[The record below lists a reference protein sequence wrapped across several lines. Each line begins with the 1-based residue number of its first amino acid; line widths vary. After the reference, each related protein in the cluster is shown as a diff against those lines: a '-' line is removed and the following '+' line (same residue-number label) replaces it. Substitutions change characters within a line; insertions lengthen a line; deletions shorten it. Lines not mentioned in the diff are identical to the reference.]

1 MIIGIKKTIFFTFIM
16 CLSHISCLF
25 SQSHTV
31 YFIGDAGKDP
41 KPGKVLKVLQ
51 KHIESDSNSTLVFL
65 GDNCYPQGV
74 NADDLLYVDY
84 PYAHPAAANLVSQL
98 TILKK
103 YAGSVFMIPGN
114 HDWKAQKKRN
124 AVQSIRNEE
133 IIVSKYISDSTKV
146 KNIREHQPVYIW
158 GGDGSNNPETTFD
171 LNKYIS
177 MILFDSQ
184 FFFQKIKGIRR
195 KEKIEMLNR
204 FVNHLD
210 SLISSKEKE
219 GRKII
224 IASHHPLF
232 TNGSHSRF
240 RQPLRFL
247 FNWTPLYLLGKLGID
262 RWLSQDI
269 DQPFYEKYRGKLL
282 TMLEKHS
289 GIYFLAGHDHN
300 LQFIS
305 ETDDHHIVSGAGS
318 KSNKLRKKARFKNQ
332 FLTDETKGFVKIIF
346 KENKEAEIIFISES
360 DAVLYSVKK

>member
-1 MIIGIKKTIFFTFIM
+1 MISGIRKFIILGI
-16 CLSHISCLF
+16 CFSILHIPCLF
-25 SQSHTV
+25 SQSHTI
-31 YFIGDAGKDP
+31 YFIGDAGKDA

-65 GDNCYPQGV
+65 GDNCYPKGV
-74 NADDLLYVDY
+74 NAEDLLYVDY

-103 YAGSVFMIPGN
+103 YFGNVFMIPGN

-124 AVQSIRNEE
+124 AIQSIRNEE
-133 IIVSKYISDSTKV
+133 MVVSKYISDSTKV
-146 KNIREHQPVYIW
+146 RNIQTHQPVYIW
-158 GGDGSNNPETTFD
+158 GGDGSTNPETTFD
-171 LNKYIS
+171 LNEDIS
-177 MILFDSQ
+177 LILFDSQ
-184 FFFQKIKGIRR
+184 FYFQKIKGIKP
-195 KEKIEMLNR
+195 KEKLQMIDR
-204 FVNHLD
+204 FAYHLD
-210 SLISSKEKE
+210 SLISEKEKE

-232 TNGSHSRF
+232 TNGSHSRH

-269 DQPFYEKYRGKLL
+269 DQPFYEKYREKLL
-282 TMLEKHS
+282 VMMEKHS

-300 LQFIS
+300 LQYIT

-318 KSNKLRKKARFKNQ
+318 KSNKLRKRPRFKIN
-332 FLTDETKGFVKIIF
+332 FMTDDTKGFMKIIF
-346 KENKEAEIIFISES
+346 KENKEVELIFISDS
-360 DAVLYSVKK
+360 DSVLYTEKK